1 MIFNLLHKST
11 SERTITNSRELSDF
25 IQGGVNSLSGVSVT
39 PATAS
44 KFAPVFACIKV
55 LSEGVGQ
62 LPLNLF
68 ERTGEDTK
76 RKARSHPLFRI
87 LHDEPNDYQTAQE
100 FWEMCVAHVALA
112 GNFYGYVNES
122 TATGKILEI
131 LPLQP
136 AAVEPV
142 QDEDYTIRYKVT
154 FPNSDQDVLDSS
166 QVLHIK
172 GLSFDGITGVSN
184 ITHAR
189 NSIGLG
195 MATETHGSKLFS
207 NGANPGGIL
216 STDSQLKKEQ
226 IELLRGE
233 WDKIHGGAPNSHKT
247 AILQGGLKWA
257 QVGLSSDDAQFLE
270 TRKFQRSEIAGIF
283 RVPLHMIGDLER
295 ATFTNIEHQGL
306 EFVVY
311 SLMPYIRRIEQRI
324 SKQLLKSKDKE
335 RYYPKFNVNGLL
347 RGDMKTRGQFYRSM
361 FNMGALSPNE
371 IRKLEDFNPRDG
383 GDEYFVPLNMVDNKE
398 GIEDAEEKPV

>member
-11 SERTITNSRELSDF
+11 SERTISNSRELSEF
-25 IQGGVNSLSGVSVT
+25 LSGGSSLSGVSVN
-39 PATAS
+39 ASTAA

-55 LSEGVGQ
+55 LAEGVGQ

-68 ERTGEDTK
+68 ERVGEDTK
-76 RKARSHPLFRI
+76 KKARTHRLFKI
-87 LHDEPNDYQTAQE
+87 LHDEPNEFQTAQE
-100 FWEMCVAHVALA
+100 FWEMCVAHIALT
-112 GNFYGYVNES
+112 GNFYAYINES
-122 TATGKILEI
+122 IAAGTVSEL

-142 QDEDYTIRYKVT
+142 QDENYKINYKIT
-154 FPNSDQDVLDSS
+154 FPNGGSDVLDTS

-172 GLSFDGITGVSN
+172 GLSLDGITGVSN

-189 NSIGLG
+189 DSIGLA
-195 MATETHGSKLFS
+195 MATQSHGSKLFS
-207 NGANPGGIL
+207 NGAKPGGIL
-216 STDSQLKKEQ
+216 STESQLKKDQ
-226 IELLRGE
+226 IELIRNE
-233 WDKIHGGAPNSHKT
+233 WERLHGGTANSHRT

-283 RVPLHMIGDLER
+283 RVPPHMIGDLER

-324 SKQLLKSKDKE
+324 TKQLLKDKDKLI
-335 RYYPKFNVNGLL
+335 YYPKFNVNGLL

-361 FNMGALSPNE
+361 FNMGALSSNE

-398 GIEDAEEKPV
+398 GIEDAEEK